1 MAYKKAKGS
10 KGIGSGASKSN
21 VPKRSNAKRT
31 TEPGYCGI
39 QDSRPA
45 NKDRKQSAK

>member
-1 MAYKKAKGS
+1 MAYSKAKGS
-10 KGIGSGASKSN
+10 KGISGAQKSN

-39 QDSRPA
+39 GDSRPA
-45 NKDRKQSAK
+45 SKDRKQSAK

>member
-10 KGIGSGASKSN
+10 VGIGGASKSN
-21 VPKRSNAKRT
+21 VPKTLKSKRT

-39 QDSRPA
+39 QDARPA